1 MGTWGVQQGSA
12 GQHESWS
19 SRIVFL
25 MAAVGAAVGLGNLWK
40 FPYTAGVNGGAAF
53 VLVYLVAV
61 AAVAVPIV
69 IAELLIGRR
78 GRMSPPNSFMVLAKE
93 AGASRGWRFV
103 GWMNLLA
110 VFLIL
115 SFYSVV
121 AGWALAYVPKIAL
134 GDFTGAS
141 ADEVGAE
148 FAALLASPGRLA
160 LLHALFMTL
169 TVSIVAVGLKRGIER
184 AVRFLMPALL
194 LMLVALVIYATVAG
208 DMGRTVEFLFQADF
222 SKIRAPVVLQAIG
235 QAFFSVSVAMGLL
248 ITYGAYLDRETR
260 LGSSAIYIAGADTS
274 VALLSGLAI
283 FPLVFANGLD
293 PAEGPGLIFVTLPIA
308 FGQMPA
314 GALFGA
320 MFFLLVLVS
329 AITSSIAILEP
340 MVSWAEEH
348 DRMRRGPAAIIAGVA
363 AWVVGLA
370 TVFSFNLWAGWFP
383 LGRLERFRESTVFD
397 LIDYLTSNLLLPLGG
412 MLIAVFVGWVLTAET
427 TRNELGV
434 ADTATFRAW
443 RFTLRFVAPL
453 AVGWV
458 LVASLV

>member
-1 MGTWGVQQGSA
+1 MQQENA
-12 GQHESWS
+12 GAHEGWS

-40 FPYTAGVNGGAAF
+40 FPYTAGVSGGAAF
-53 VLVYLVAV
+53 VLVYLLAV
-61 AAVAVPIV
+61 GAVAVPIV

-78 GRMSPPNSFMVLAKE
+78 GRMSPPNSFIALARE
-93 AGASRGWRFV
+93 AGASPGWRFV

-115 SFYSVV
+115 SFYSVI
-121 AGWALAYVPKIAL
+121 AGWALAYVPKLAL
-134 GDFTGAS
+134 GHFSGAS
-141 ADEVGAE
+141 AEQVSAE
-148 FAALLASPGRLA
+148 FGTLLGSPGLLAA
-160 LLHALFMTL
+160 LHALFMAL
-169 TVSIVAVGLKRGIER
+169 TVGIVAIGLKRGIER

-194 LMLVALVIYATVAG
+194 LMLVSLVLYAAVAG
-208 DMGRTVEFLFQADF
+208 DLPRTIAFLFQADF
-222 SKIRAPVVLQAIG
+222 SKITAPVVLQAIG

-248 ITYGAYLDRETR
+248 ITYGAYLDRETNI
-260 LGSSAIYIAGADTS
+260 GQSALFIAGADTA

-320 MFFLLVLVS
+320 LFFMLVLVS
-329 AITSSIAILEP
+329 ALTSSIAILEP
-340 MVSWAEEH
+340 IVSWAEEH
-348 DRMRRGPAAIIAGVA
+348 DWMRRGPATIIAGIA

-383 LGRLERFRESTVFD
+383 LGRFERFRESTVFD

-427 TRNELGV
+427 TRQELGMP
-434 ADTATFRAW
+434 DSGLFRAW
-443 RFTLRFVAPL
+443 RFLLRVLAPL

-458 LVASLV
+458 LVANVL

>member
-1 MGTWGVQQGSA
+1 MQQGNA
-12 GQHESWS
+12 GPHEGWS

-40 FPYTAGVNGGAAF
+40 FPYTAGVSGGAAF

-69 IAELLIGRR
+69 MAELLIGRR
-78 GRMSPPNSFMVLAKE
+78 GRMSPPNSFIALARE
-93 AGASRGWRFV
+93 AGASPGWRFV

-115 SFYSVV
+115 SFYSVI
-121 AGWALAYVPKIAL
+121 AGWALAYVPKLAL
-134 GDFTGAS
+134 GHFTGAS
-141 ADEVGAE
+141 AEQVGAE
-148 FAALLASPGRLA
+148 FSALLGSPALLAG
-160 LLHALFMTL
+160 LHALFMAL

-194 LMLVALVIYATVAG
+194 VMLVALVLYAAVAG
-208 DMGRTVEFLFQADF
+208 DLPRTIRFLFQADF
-222 SKIRAPVVLQAIG
+222 SKITAPVVLQAIG

-260 LGSSAIYIAGADTS
+260 IGQSAVYIAGADTC

-293 PAEGPGLIFVTLPIA
+293 PAEGPGLIFITLPIA

-320 MFFLLVLVS
+320 LFFVLVLVS
-329 AITSSIAILEP
+329 ALTSSIAILEP
-340 MVSWAEEH
+340 IVSWAEEH
-348 DRMRRGPAAIIAGVA
+348 DWMRRGPAAIIAGFA
-363 AWVVGLA
+363 AWLVGLA

-383 LGRLERFRESTVFD
+383 LGHLERFRASTVFD
-397 LIDYLTSNLLLPLGG
+397 LIDYLTSNLMLPLGG

-427 TRNELGV
+427 TRAELGLR
-434 ADTATFRAW
+434 DGRLFRAW
-443 RFTLRFVAPL
+443 RFTLRFVAPI

-458 LVASLV
+458 LLASVLG

>member
-1 MGTWGVQQGSA
+1 MNQGNVGA
-12 GQHESWS
+12 HEGWS

-40 FPYTAGVNGGAAF
+40 FPYTAGVSGGAAF

-61 AAVAVPIV
+61 GAVAVPIV

-78 GRMSPPNSFMVLAKE
+78 GRMSPPNSFIALARE

-115 SFYSVV
+115 SFYSVI

-134 GDFTGAS
+134 GHFSDAS
-141 ADEVGAE
+141 AEQVAAE
-148 FAALLASPGRLA
+148 FGALLGSPVMLA
-160 LLHALFMTL
+160 GLHALFMAL

-184 AVRFLMPALL
+184 AVRFLMPTLL
-194 LMLVALVIYATVAG
+194 LMLVSLVVYAAVAG
-208 DMGRTVEFLFQADF
+208 DLPRAISFLFQADF
-222 SKIRAPVVLQAIG
+222 SKITATVVLQAIG

-248 ITYGAYLDRETR
+248 ITYGAYLDQDTR
-260 LGSSAIYIAGADTS
+260 IGQSAVYIASADTA

-320 MFFLLVLVS
+320 LFFMLVLVS
-329 AITSSIAILEP
+329 ALTSSIAILEP
-340 MVSWAEEH
+340 IVSWAEEH
-348 DRMRRGPAAIIAGVA
+348 AWMRRGPAAIIAGCA

-383 LGRLERFRESTVFD
+383 LGRFERFRSSTAFD
-397 LIDYLTSNLLLPLGG
+397 LIDYLTSNVLLPLGG
-412 MLIAVFVGWVLTAET
+412 MLIAVFVGWVLSAET
-427 TRNELGV
+427 TRAELGLG
-434 ADTATFRAW
+434 DGRLFRAW
-443 RFTLRFVAPL
+443 RFSMRFVAPV
-453 AVGWV
+453 AVGCV
-458 LVASLV
+458 LIASF

>member
-1 MGTWGVQQGSA
+1 MQQGKT
-12 GQHESWS
+12 GPHESWS

-40 FPYTAGVNGGAAF
+40 FPYTAGVSGGAAF

-61 AAVAVPIV
+61 AAVAIPIV
-69 IAELLIGRR
+69 AAELLIGRR
-78 GRMSPPNSFMVLAKE
+78 GRMSPPNSFIALARE
-93 AGASRGWRFV
+93 ASASPAWRLV

-121 AGWALAYVPKIAL
+121 AGWALAYVPKLAL
-134 GDFTGAS
+134 GHFTGAS
-141 ADEVGAE
+141 AERVAE
-148 FAALLASPGRLA
+148 EFGALLASPATLA
-160 LLHALFMTL
+160 VLHALFMAL
-169 TVSIVAVGLKRGIER
+169 TVAIVAVGLKRGIER

-194 LMLVALVIYATVAG
+194 VMLLSLVAYATLTG
-208 DMGRTVEFLFQADF
+208 DMSRTVDFLFQADF
-222 SKIRAPVVLQAIG
+222 SKITAPVVLQAIG

-248 ITYGAYLDRETR
+248 ITYGAYLDQETR
-260 LGSSAIYIAGADTS
+260 LVQSSFYIAGADTV

-314 GALFGA
+314 GALFGSI
-320 MFFLLVLVS
+320 FFLLVLVS
-329 AITSSIAILEP
+329 ALTSSIAILEP

-348 DRMRRGPAAIIAGVA
+348 AWARRGPAAMVAGVA
-363 AWVVGLA
+363 AWLVGLG

-383 LGRLERFRESTVFD
+383 LGALERFRSSTVFD
-397 LIDYLTSNLLLPLGG
+397 LVDYLTSNLLLPLGG
-412 MLIAVFVGWVLTAET
+412 MLIALFVGWVLSAET
-427 TRNELGV
+427 TRQELGMPDGF
-434 ADTATFRAW
+434 AFRAW
-443 RFTLRFVAPL
+443 RFLLRFVAPV

-458 LVASLV
+458 LVANVF

>member
-1 MGTWGVQQGSA
+1 MQQGNA
-12 GQHESWS
+12 GAHEGWS

-40 FPYTAGVNGGAAF
+40 FPYTAGVSGGAAF
-53 VLVYLVAV
+53 VLVYLLAV
-61 AAVAVPIV
+61 GAVAVPIV

-78 GRMSPPNSFMVLAKE
+78 GRMSPPNSFIALARE
-93 AGASRGWRFV
+93 AGASPGWRFV

-115 SFYSVV
+115 SFYSVI
-121 AGWALAYVPKIAL
+121 AGWALAYVPKLAL
-134 GDFTGAS
+134 GHFSGAS
-141 ADEVGAE
+141 AEQVAAE
-148 FAALLASPGRLA
+148 FGTLLGSPGLLAA
-160 LLHALFMTL
+160 LHALFMAL
-169 TVSIVAVGLKRGIER
+169 TVGIVAVGLKRGIER

-194 LMLVALVIYATVAG
+194 LMLVSLVLYAAVAG
-208 DMGRTVEFLFQADF
+208 DLPRTIAFLFQADF
-222 SKIRAPVVLQAIG
+222 SKITAPVVLQAIG

-248 ITYGAYLDRETR
+248 ITYGAYLDRETNI
-260 LGSSAIYIAGADTS
+260 GQSAVFIAGADTA

-320 MFFLLVLVS
+320 LFFMLVLVS
-329 AITSSIAILEP
+329 ALTSSIAILEP
-340 MVSWAEEH
+340 IVSWAEEH
-348 DRMRRGPAAIIAGVA
+348 DWMRRGPATIIAGIA

-383 LGRLERFRESTVFD
+383 LGRFERFRESTAFD

-427 TRNELGV
+427 TREELGMP
-434 ADTATFRAW
+434 DSPLFRAW
-443 RFTLRFVAPL
+443 RFLLRYLAPL

-458 LVASLV
+458 LVANVL

>member
-1 MGTWGVQQGSA
+1 MQQGNT
-12 GQHESWS
+12 GPHEGWS

-40 FPYTAGVNGGAAF
+40 FPYTAGVSGGAAF

-69 IAELLIGRR
+69 MAELMIGRR
-78 GRMSPPNSFMVLAKE
+78 GRMSPPNSFIALARE

-103 GWMNLLA
+103 GWMNLVA

-115 SFYSVV
+115 SFYSVI
-121 AGWALAYVPKIAL
+121 AGWALAYVPKLAL
-134 GDFTGAS
+134 GHFTGAS
-141 ADEVGAE
+141 AEQVGAE
-148 FAALLASPGRLA
+148 FNALLGSPALLAG
-160 LLHALFMTL
+160 LHAVFMGM

-194 LMLVALVIYATVAG
+194 VMLVALVLYAAVAG
-208 DMGRTVEFLFQADF
+208 DLPRTIAFLFQADF
-222 SKIRAPVVLQAIG
+222 SKITAPVVLQAIG

-260 LGSSAIYIAGADTS
+260 IGQSAVYIAGADTC

-293 PAEGPGLIFVTLPIA
+293 PAEGPGLIFITLPIA

-320 MFFLLVLVS
+320 LFFMLVLVS
-329 AITSSIAILEP
+329 ALTSSIAILEP
-340 MVSWAEEH
+340 IVSWTEEH
-348 DRMRRGPAAIIAGVA
+348 DWMRRGPAAIIAGFA

-383 LGRLERFRESTVFD
+383 LGHFERFRASTVFD

-427 TRNELGV
+427 TRAELGLRD
-434 ADTATFRAW
+434 ARLFRAW
-443 RFTLRFVAPL
+443 RFTLRFVAPV

-458 LVASLV
+458 LIASVAG